1 MIVVSDTSILINLAW
16 LGELELLQRLYGKIY
31 IPPAVW
37 HEVVENGGGKPG
49 SPEIKSADW
58 ITVQSVINQELTKA
72 LRQDLDAGESEA
84 IALAL
89 EMSADLILMD
99 ERLGRAT
106 AQYFGLKYIGLLGV
120 LIVAKKKN
128 LIPEIRPRMDRL
140 RNEIGFYLSDALYN
154 RVLHDSNEK

>member
-16 LGELELLQRLYGKIY
+16 LGELELLQALYGEIL
-31 IPPAVW
+31 IPSAVW
-37 HEVVENGGGKPG
+37 TEVVEKGSGKPG
-49 SPEIKSADW
+49 SEEIKNASW
-58 ITVQSVINQELTKA
+58 INVHSVTNQKLVKA

-89 EMSADLILMD
+89 ETQADLILMD

-106 AQYFGLKYIGLLGV
+106 AQYFGLKYIGLVGV
-120 LIVAKKKN
+120 LTVARKKK
-128 LIPEIRPRMDRL
+128 LIPEIRSRMDKL

-154 RVLHDSNEK
+154 RVLEDSNEK